1 MVRLPI
7 WARGSHAWAPSFSQP
22 HTEDEHLRDRA
33 TLWSIVPSGAFSFR
47 DATEEFYSFYP
58 IAENP
63 NKTAHNLIAE
73 LIAFD
78 FEFILFVGSVGF
90 NALLEFMIPT
100 SGIAIL
106 GRRYV

>member
-1 MVRLPI
+1 MENRAI
-7 WARGSHAWAPSFSQP
+7 RSFLLQGCPLKSF
-22 HTEDEHLRDRA
+22 
-33 TLWSIVPSGAFSFR
+33 IAF
-47 DATEEFYSFYP
+47 TP
-58 IAENP
+58 LQK

-78 FEFILFVGSVGF
+78 FQFILFVGSVGF
-90 NALLEFMIPT
+90 NGLLEFFIPT

>member
-1 MVRLPI
+1 MP
-7 WARGSHAWAPSFSQP
+7 
-22 HTEDEHLRDRA
+22 
-33 TLWSIVPSGAFSFR
+33 
-47 DATEEFYSFYP
+47 TEEFYKFYP
-58 IAENP
+58 IAKNP

-90 NALLEFMIPT
+90 NGLLEFLAPT
-100 SGIAIL
+100 SGIAVL